1 MKILLDE
8 CVPRKLKS
16 HLSGHTCLTVSEA
29 GYSGKKNGI
38 LLRLAEEA
46 GYDVL
51 ITIDRGMET
60 QQNLRGRRISVLILK
75 TRSGRFKDLLPLVSE
90 CLRALSHLPSGSEN
104 RRLDRLLRS
113 GAVSSLPRC
122 SLQNMCTSR

>member
-8 CVPRKLKS
+8 CGPRKLKPY
-16 HLSGHTCLTVSEA
+16 LSGQTCLTVSEA

-46 GYDVL
+46 GYRVL

-60 QQNLRGRRISVLILK
+60 QQNLVGRRISVMILK
-75 TRSGRFKDLLPLVSE
+75 GRSGRLKDLLPLVSE
-90 CLRALSHLPSGSEN
+90 CLRALSDLPPGQV
-104 RRLDRLLRS
+104 RRIER
-113 GAVSSLPRC
+113 
-122 SLQNMCTSR
+122 